1 MCRRRGNVVMGSL
14 GRRMGTGL
22 PWRLVATRD
31 ARTSICGCRRF
42 ELSSSMAE
50 SRCAS
55 FQDWINGRMPWQTES
70 IPNSPAP
77 SWSPPLVGSASRLT
91 KLGFLRAPGASR
103 SVRARLGAVVD
114 VSPGPGSAMRV
125 CCAQVCVPCDLRG
138 RQQRRMEG
146 LLLLL
151 LLLLSRVSERGRR
164 H

>member
-1 MCRRRGNVVMGSL
+1 MGSL